1 MAVKKKPPEPENL
14 ERWMVSY
21 ADFMTLLFAVFVVLY
36 ATAMSK
42 QSEAKSMMQS
52 IAQAFSQSIISNMGG
67 MLVVPGNLSAQMN
80 NEAENS
86 SSEQSSESQT
96 DNRQIVENGGL
107 MMSFMTTQTTSQ
119 STVSE
124 DDTSGSDTNENGQN
138 VADSTTSSGELI
150 AADIRESKQAQHSQD
165 PTGGSDSGRGGF
177 TPGGDA
183 DKVADGGLTNNIAD
197 HMGEGQRGF
206 PFDAVKKSIS
216 DAIAELG
223 ENSNIAFEEDAHW
236 LTINISSGMLFAEGS
251 ASILSASR
259 PLIAKI
265 AIALT
270 SINNYVRVR
279 GYTDNR
285 FIPNGIFKNSWDLSA
300 ARAMSVLNE
309 LQNDGLNPRRLA
321 VEAYGEFSPFVSN
334 ATAAGRARNRRVV
347 IAISRYAMVRS
358 ELPVVEGFGGGTYE
372 EKMDRAGSGQVD
384 IVHSDENGIRL
395 EFRN

>member
-80 NEAENS
+80 NEAESS